1 MLSAAG
7 YTAETEK
14 KSTLEKD
21 VAEMF
26 REAKKNI
33 YSKNWQK
40 AIRLFTTIAEE
51 HSRSKWGDDAL
62 YWLGYSLNNKSK
74 SRKKTDDTVSLKIR
88 AIEELSRLH
97 KRYPDSKWSDDAN
110 LLIVEIAGE
119 LAKRGLKKYKKV
131 ILDSAKEKDNFEI
144 KLAALDSLL
153 NMENE
158 KAFPI
163 LEKIVRKDK
172 NAEMRKKALFILSQH
187 NHSRVIPLL
196 VEAALKD
203 KNEENRKSAVF
214 WLGQMDRPDSNRELL
229 KLYNT
234 VGMDLKSHILSAIS
248 QYGEDK
254 AAKQLI
260 LLYKQEKDLDLS
272 KQIIFCLGNNDSKE
286 ARKFILKLL
295 E

>member
-1 MLSAAG
+1 
-7 YTAETEK
+7 
-14 KSTLEKD
+14 
-21 VAEMF
+21 
-26 REAKKNI
+26 
-33 YSKNWQK
+33 
-40 AIRLFTTIAEE
+40 
-51 HSRSKWGDDAL
+51 
-62 YWLGYSLNNKSK
+62 
-74 SRKKTDDTVSLKIR
+74 
-88 AIEELSRLH
+88 
-97 KRYPDSKWSDDAN
+97 
-110 LLIVEIAGE
+110 
-119 LAKRGLKKYKKV
+119 GLKKYKKV

-187 NHSRVIPLL
+187 NDPRAIPLL
-196 VEAALKD
+196 VEAVLKD
-203 KNEENRKSAVF
+203 KNEENRINAVL
-214 WLGQMDRPDSNRELL
+214 WLGQMDIPDSNLELL